1 MMFIVESLM
10 DLQRTDL
17 FDIKLRGNDEEEV
30 TIASC
35 GDVLKDVRKTFQ
47 SVNKLNELS
56 KTITDQN
63 DKTEEFLGSVKIKIK
78 I

>member
-1 MMFIVESLM
+1 MFIVESLM

-17 FDIKLRGNDEEEV
+17 FDIKLRANDEEEV

-35 GDVLKDVRKTFQ
+35 GDVLKDVRKNFQ

-63 DKTEEFLGSVKIKIK
+63 DKTEEFLGAVRIKLI

>member
-1 MMFIVESLM
+1 MFIVESLM